1 MHFYC
6 ITICFPAQLPC
17 YMDFLNTRDCAIL
30 ILLPSSV
37 PIKLSA
43 LNKMDKICQCYYT
56 YPPEDYYKV
65 PGTQA
70 AKTAQLK
77 EDMGCLATWYLSL
90 MPSTDFSDTLSD
102 CLTTLALGC
111 FLNSQWVWCPHRLFL
126 LPALV
131 TSFVVVVNFSSNL
144 VNLQSTTRAM
154 PMAMLPIRHL
164 VLPLKTNQ
172 ENSGMVKRR
181 EEMSAHS
188 TSCQLPWILHS
199 GIHFGWE
206 MLLLAEKTMSQKP
219 HSINSR
225 TIERGGW
232 ALPR

>member
-1 MHFYC
+1 MPKTVPSLFSFLLQCLLNCQHLIKWIKYVNV
-6 ITICFPAQLPC
+6 ITHIHQRIITRFEALRQL
-17 YMDFLNTRDCAIL
+17 RQ
-30 ILLPSSV
+30 PSWRR
-37 PIKLSA
+37 L
-43 LNKMDKICQCYYT
+43 
-56 YPPEDYYKV
+56 
-65 PGTQA
+65 
-70 AKTAQLK
+70 
-77 EDMGCLATWYLSL
+77 GCLATWYLSL

-102 CLTTLALGC
+102 CLTTLASGC
-111 FLNSQWVWCPHRLFL
+111 FLDSQWVWCPHRLFL

-131 TSFVVVVNFSSNL
+131 TSFVVVINFSSNL
-144 VNLQSTTRAM
+144 VNLQSTTGAM
-154 PMAMLPIRHL
+154 PMAMLPVRHL

-172 ENSGMVKRR
+172 ENSGMVKRI

-188 TSCQLPWILHS
+188 TSCQLPRILHS

-206 MLLLAEKTMSQKP
+206 MLLLAEKTLSQKP